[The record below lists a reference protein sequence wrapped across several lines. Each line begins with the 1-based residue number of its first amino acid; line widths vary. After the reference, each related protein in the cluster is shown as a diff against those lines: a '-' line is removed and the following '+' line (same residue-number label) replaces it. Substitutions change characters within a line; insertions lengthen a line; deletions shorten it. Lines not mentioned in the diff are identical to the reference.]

1 LNKALET
8 FSNKYPDNHEAII
21 FQLELLERYPSRL
34 AQKFLL
40 DQTKSGK
47 EQVRLIALKA
57 LAKFHMQHNSL
68 IQDMPF
74 RGYLQRRIET
84 SLDNMRQPYWE
95 DIRVL
100 VIFHWKLDSQDDL
113 QRRISTQVNN
123 NNLYLR
129 EYARLE
135 YLKLLLTHKRYKLVN
150 ETISKIMGNEELP
163 EGFKYLTFKTAYE
176 LANLKITLPTLKKW
190 LFKLDERKLNDEERR
205 DFRRIKRK
213 INAAAVI
220 ISLKKQIDWDDPQS
234 PSNKRVFLEMLDHYE
249 KELEEVNS
257 AIDLIHQMRQY
268 FSEPEFNVR
277 LQRRIKRLKTMQG
290 ALAKELSPE
299 ISERLLASELWLE
312 KLRNPERAIQ
322 ILDEIS
328 RDKLTESQMY
338 FHDLLMIRSLIRNRK
353 LDKAKLWLKRLPKKF
368 KHFHIAL
375 MNQLEAQRKLQT
387 YPGVSKASLTQLIE
401 IADLHLTDFM
411 DLDKVDRILYRI
423 RKYHKNE
430 DLKKQPELAELYL
443 NYYNVAMGKNLAS
456 LAATRLLMAIDHS
469 SDPKLKARA
478 FYLLG
483 NHYSSYE
490 PNPKKAE
497 MYYKAC
503 LKEQPNESDAILTHL
518 GLASLFESKG
528 FRNLALRE
536 YQILRGI
543 ILNSPTDKYV
553 ATRELQL
560 KKSLVIQKLEKE
572 LNAEL
577 AQHPDQIL
585 VTARSI
591 ADNKDLTDQAIQKYA
606 LYFRLQREVSKINPI
621 RMELADLLER
631 RSRLN
636 KALELYLQVFEQ
648 EKNQALKV
656 EAGMK
661 ALRLQGLKRKNFRS
675 SFKLI
680 GKIRNLVLNNEQNKA
695 LDNLKR
701 QIISLKSKQKRIT
714 LRNLSYNHFPEIRKI
729 KRQFYKSNRNKE
741 AARSL
746 EKILKHADDY
756 QLIVGIHYELARL
769 YDLKL
774 KSYTPALKHYR
785 DFFDKMEN
793 PEITSEILLRVAEI
807 ELKEL
812 SNTKAAL
819 ESYQKYLKEF
829 PAARKRLSVMFQV
842 AELYTKYKFE
852 YSRALE
858 TYEDISNA
866 YPQTKWDEK
875 AKFAQADLLANRL
888 SDFDAAIRVYE
899 NLINTNFESKLAPEA
914 QYRIGSIYEIQL
926 NDDLLAIQ
934 AYDDLIARYPNSS
947 YAVQARRQIDKIRKR

>member
-1 LNKALET
+1 MMKNA
-8 FSNKYPDNHEAII
+8 AI
-21 FQLELLERYPSRL
+21 
-34 AQKFLL
+34 
-40 DQTKSGK
+40 SGGLK
-47 EQVRLIALKA
+47 E
-57 LAKFHMQHNSL
+57 
-68 IQDMPF
+68 
-74 RGYLQRRIET
+74 
-84 SLDNMRQPYWE
+84 
-95 DIRVL
+95 
-100 VIFHWKLDSQDDL
+100 
-113 QRRISTQVNN
+113 
-123 NNLYLR
+123 
-129 EYARLE
+129 
-135 YLKLLLTHKRYKLVN
+135 
-150 ETISKIMGNEELP
+150 
-163 EGFKYLTFKTAYE
+163 
-176 LANLKITLPTLKKW
+176 
-190 LFKLDERKLNDEERR
+190 
-205 DFRRIKRK
+205 K
-213 INAAAVI
+213 INATAVI
-220 ISLKKQIDWDDPQS
+220 ISLKKQINWDDPQS
-234 PSNKRVFLEMLDHYE
+234 LSNKRVFLEMLDHYE
-249 KELEEVNS
+249 KELEEVNP
-257 AIDLIHQMRQY
+257 AIDLIHQMKQY
-268 FSEPEFNVR
+268 FNEPEFNVR
-277 LQRRIKRLKTMQG
+277 LQRRIKRLKIMQE

-299 ISERLLASELWLE
+299 ISQRLIAGELWLE
-312 KLRNPERAIQ
+312 KLRKPARTIQ
-322 ILDEIS
+322 ILREINE
-328 RDKLTESQMY
+328 DKLSESQIY
-338 FHDLLMIRSLIRNRK
+338 FRDLLMVRSLIRDRK
-353 LDKAKLWLKRLPKKF
+353 LDQAKIWLKRLPKKF
-368 KHFHIAL
+368 EHFHLAL
-375 MNQLEAQRKLQT
+375 MNQLEAQRKLQSF
-387 YPGVSKASLTQLIE
+387 PSVSKASLGQLVE
-401 IADLHLTDFM
+401 IADLQLTDFM
-411 DLDKVDRILYRI
+411 DLEKVDRILYRI
-423 RKYHKNE
+423 RKFHKIT
-430 DLKKQPELAELYL
+430 DLKKLPKLAPLYL
-443 NYYNVAMGKNLAS
+443 KYYNVAMGKNLTS

-469 SDPKLKARA
+469 SDSKLKARA
-478 FYLLG
+478 YYLLG
-483 NHYSSYE
+483 NHYSTYE
-490 PNPKKAE
+490 PNLKKAE

-503 LKEQPNESDAILTHL
+503 LKHEPDESDAILTHL

-543 ILNSPTDKYV
+543 ILNSPTDEYV

-591 ADNKDLTDQAIQKYA
+591 ADNKDLTDQAIQKYS
-606 LYFRLQREVSKINPI
+606 LYFRLQREISKINPI

-680 GKIRNLVLNNEQNKA
+680 GKIRNLVLNKKQNQE
-695 LDNLKR
+695 LDKLKR
-701 QIISLKSKQKRIT
+701 QIITLKSKQKRIT

-729 KRQFYKSNRNKE
+729 KREFYKNNRNKE

-746 EKILKHADDY
+746 EKILDQADDY

-774 KSYTPALKHYR
+774 KAYSPAIKHYR
-785 DFFDKMEN
+785 DFYEKMEN
-793 PEITSEILLRVAEI
+793 PEITSEILLRIAEI

-812 SNTKAAL
+812 NDTKAAL
-819 ESYQKYLKEF
+819 ESYQKYLKDF

-875 AKFAQADLLANRL
+875 AKFAQAELLANRL
-888 SDFDAAIRVYE
+888 SDFEAAIRVYE

-914 QYRIGSIYEIQL
+914 QYRIAGIYEIQL
-926 NDDLLAIQ
+926 NDDIQAIQ

-947 YAVQARRQIDKIRKR
+947 YAIQARRQIDKIRRR